1 MVVFLPP
8 IRSDLQLHCLE
19 YNHFQYSNKPS
30 YTHSHFPHCA
40 LNYALKGQPPSAGGT
55 ALGNDT
61 HTTKLA
67 PTGQKHFIDFGCY
80 RWGESHSPCFHLK
93 LETCISPPKLISFRA
108 TLKKCVKTLHRLEH
122 ASERGNFVE
131 FYSYI
136 CHIMFRV
143 NRKFVFLWQH

>member
-1 MVVFLPP
+1 MVVFLLH

-80 RWGESHSPCFHLK
+80 RWGESHSPCIDWNK
-93 LETCISPPKLISFRA
+93 PPKGVILS
-108 TLKKCVKTLHRLEH
+108 
-122 ASERGNFVE
+122 NF
-131 FYSYI
+131 I
-136 CHIMFRV
+136 
-143 NRKFVFLWQH
+143 RKFAILCFVSIENLFVFLWQH